1 MAAVV
6 FTSVSV
12 GTTATSVLA
21 AASGNNYQFIAIAN
35 NGSSTAYLKLVP
47 TTSALT
53 ASNGVPLAAG
63 ASLLLDQDLTPI
75 FTSGISAICDTGAS
89 TTLAVQAY

>member
-1 MAAVV
+1 MATV

-12 GTTATSVLA
+12 GSTATAVLA
-21 AASGNNYQFIAIAN
+21 AADGGNYQFIAIAN
-35 NGSSTAYLKLVP
+35 NGAATAYLKLVP
-47 TTSALT
+47 TSTALST
-53 ASNGVPLAAG
+53 SNGVPLAAG

-75 FTSGISAICDTGAS
+75 FTSGISAICASGAS

>member
-1 MAAVV
+1 
-6 FTSVSV
+6 
-12 GTTATSVLA
+12 
-21 AASGNNYQFIAIAN
+21 
-35 NGSSTAYLKLVP
+35 LVP

-53 ASNGVPLAAG
+53 TSNGVPLAAG